1 MKNKNTTIPATSKLN
16 LLRQIG
22 NFIPDFLVP
31 RLARETGVQDKTR
44 TFSPWSHLLALMSA
58 QLTHSIGL
66 NDVCDALA
74 LHSGPQILRGLA
86 PQAELLEAAMARS
99 GCARNCWWSGLACW

>member
-1 MKNKNTTIPATSKLN
+1 M
-16 LLRQIG
+16 
-22 NFIPDFLVP
+22 P

-58 QLTHSIGL
+58 QLTRSIGL

-86 PQAELLEAAMARS
+86 PQAELLEAAK
-99 GCARNCWWSGLACW
+99 LAFNAITPADCLGFFLHSCYAI